1 MIITPEDDN
10 QLKER
15 GLTAVD
21 LFRQIE
27 LFTKHTQ
34 PLKLERPCSIN
45 DGITSLSTS
54 ECKHLVDY
62 FESQTQA
69 KEIIAFVPASGA
81 ASRMFKHLHNY
92 TSDTDN
98 DLTEEFIL
106 HFRHFPF
113 IDKLAEAM
121 ATDGHSLD
129 NAIAEDNWQ
138 LIFDYILKPHGLN
151 YDGQL
156 KGMVL
161 FHKYDKESR
170 TAFEEHL
177 HEFIRYG
184 KQLDGKCRLHFTIAP
199 QQLEE
204 VKRFLENKVAQ
215 FQYEEIEI
223 GYSVQDSKTDTIALN
238 RDNEPVRDRSGRLIF
253 RPGGHGALIENLEK
267 LTADVIYIKNID
279 NVTTASQAEDTVF
292 FKKILGGLLL
302 EVKQQVDKYL
312 EALDAGDE
320 SILDEVMEFIH
331 DRFQPGMPL
340 GMDKE
345 QLIQYAKLRLDRPL
359 RICGMVRNEGEPG
372 GGPFWV
378 RMPGGYFS
386 KQIVEKSQLE
396 QDNVQQLKIFKSSTH
411 FNPVDVVC
419 AIRKRDGSNY
429 KLENFVDYST
439 GFISEK
445 FLHGHVVKALELP
458 GLWNGS
464 MALWNTIFVEVPI
477 STFNPV
483 KTVNDLLRPGHQN

>member
-1 MIITPEDDN
+1 MILTPEDDN

-15 GLTAVD
+15 GLTAID

-27 LFTKHTQ
+27 LFTKQTK

-45 DGITSLSTS
+45 DGITALSTS
-54 ECKHLVDY
+54 ECKQLVEY
-62 FESQTQA
+62 YESHTQG
-69 KEIIAFVPASGA
+69 KEIIAFIPASGA

-92 TSDTDN
+92 SSDMDN

-106 HFRHFPF
+106 HFQHFPF
-113 IDKLAEAM
+113 VDKLAEVM
-121 ATDGHSLD
+121 AANGISLEEE
-129 NAIAEDNWQ
+129 IKQDNWQ
-138 LIFDYILKPHGLN
+138 LIFDYILSARGLN

-161 FHKYDKESR
+161 FHKYDTGCR

-184 KQLDGKCRLHFTIAP
+184 KQSDGKCRLHFTIAP
-199 QQLEE
+199 QHLES
-204 VKRFLENKVAQ
+204 VKEFMNGVVAQ
-215 FQYEEIEI
+215 FPYEEIELT
-223 GYSVQDSKTDTIALN
+223 YSVQDSKTDTIALN
-238 RDNEPVRDRSGRLIF
+238 RDNEPVRDSAGRLVF
-253 RPGGHGALIENLEK
+253 RPGGHGALIQNLENLS
-267 LTADVIYIKNID
+267 ADIIFIKNID
-279 NVTTASQAEDTVF
+279 NVTTSKQADDTVF
-292 FKKILGGLLL
+292 YKKILGGLLL
-302 EVKQQVDKYL
+302 QLKEQVNNYL
-312 EALDAGDE
+312 NELDAGNE
-320 SILDEVMEFIH
+320 SILEEVLEFIH
-331 DRFQPGMPL
+331 DRFQPGIPI
-340 GMDKE
+340 GMNTE
-345 QLIQYAKLRLDRPL
+345 QLMQYAKLRLDRPL
-359 RICGMVRNEGEPG
+359 RVCGMVRNQGEPG

-378 RMPGGYFS
+378 RVPGGYFS

-396 QDNVQQLKIFKSSTH
+396 SDNVQQMKIFNSSTH
-411 FNPVDVVC
+411 FNPVDIAC
-419 AIRKRDGSNY
+419 SIRKRDGSNY

-445 FLHGHVVKALELP
+445 FQQGHIVKALELP

-464 MALWNTIFVEVPI
+464 MALWNTVFVEVPV